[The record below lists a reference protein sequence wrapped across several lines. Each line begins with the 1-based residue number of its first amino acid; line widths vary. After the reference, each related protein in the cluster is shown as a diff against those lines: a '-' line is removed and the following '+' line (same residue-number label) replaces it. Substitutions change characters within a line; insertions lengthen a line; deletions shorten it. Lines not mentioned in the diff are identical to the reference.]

1 MKKRSAAWPLR
12 RPLSALASTGL
23 TALALGIALAM
34 SGQIHFTQR
43 PAGPVSFAITSP
55 ENGATVSNPV
65 QLAVTVRGARIGWP
79 YTGNDHLHVSVD
91 GGPPEAVYS
100 NRVLDFTLAPG
111 RHTVAVELAGPNHA
125 ALMLPRYAAFTV
137 R

>member
-1 MKKRSAAWPLR
+1 MKKLAAASPIR
-12 RPLSALASTGL
+12 RPLSAIASSAL
-23 TALALGIALAM
+23 VALALGVALAL
-34 SGQIHFTQR
+34 SGQIHFTQH
-43 PAGPVSFAITSP
+43 PTGPVSFTITSP

-65 QLAVTVRGARIGWP
+65 QVAVTVNGAKIGWP

-91 GGPPEAVYS
+91 GAPPEAVYR

-125 ALMLPRYAAFTV
+125 ALMLPQYAAFTV